1 MTTPA
6 ATPLDRRRR
15 ARWKSAY
22 TVRRVPVPPEVR
34 LVTGRPPAH
43 GDLVLAR
50 VATIGQHTR
59 LELGTSR
66 RAQLFTGDEIVVA
79 YGARYAPDQFEAELP
94 TDLGPCRL
102 VAAGGIAA
110 TVVAANSAMKPATE
124 IVPVGL
130 LADARG
136 RVLTVADGA
145 LPLSAPPTAR
155 RVPTILVAGTAMN
168 AGKTT
173 AVASVVHGLAGAG
186 LRVGAG
192 KLTGTGAGGDA
203 GAYADAGAAEV
214 LDFTD
219 LGISSTHRV
228 PLPRIIAAA
237 TALHGHLAARGVD
250 AVVLEVA
257 DGLLC
262 ADTAAVLA
270 SPAVRALVDG
280 VVFAAGDATGAV
292 HGAGSVRADG
302 LPLIAV
308 SGLVTASP
316 LAVREAAGYLD
327 VPVLGVEALRD
338 PGTAQSLL
346 NRAIRGRALDAVAPV
361 PVA

>member
-1 MTTPA
+1 MTPI
-6 ATPLDRRRR
+6 DRYRQ

-34 LVTGRPPAH
+34 LVTGRAPAH

-50 VATIGQHTR
+50 VDAIGQHTR

-66 RAQLFTGDEIVVA
+66 RAALFPGDEVVVA

-94 TDLGPCRL
+94 ADLGPCHL
-102 VAAGGIAA
+102 VAAGGVAA
-110 TVVAANSAMKPATE
+110 SVVAANTAMKPATT

-130 LADARG
+130 LAAADG
-136 RVLTVADGA
+136 RVLNVADGA
-145 LPLSAPPTAR
+145 LPTGAPTPAR
-155 RVPTILVAGTAMN
+155 HVPTVLVAGTAMN

-173 AVASVVHGLAGAG
+173 AVASLVHGLVAAR

-192 KLTGTGAGGDA
+192 KLTGTGAGGDRY
-203 GAYADAGAAEV
+203 AYADAGAAEV

-219 LGISSTHRV
+219 LGMSSTHRV
-228 PLPRIIAAA
+228 PLPRVLDAAV
-237 TALHGHLAARGVD
+237 ALHGHLTARGAD
-250 AVVLEVA
+250 AIVLEVA

-262 ADTAAVLA
+262 PETAAVLA
-270 SPAVRALVDG
+270 APRVRALVDG
-280 VVFAAGDATGAV
+280 VVFAAGDAAGAV
-292 HGAGSVRADG
+292 HGAAAVRAAG
-302 LPLIAV
+302 LPLVAV

-316 LAVREAAGYLD
+316 LAIREARAHLRVPLLD
-327 VPVLGVEALRD
+327 VAALHDRD
-338 PGTAQSLL
+338 TATALL
-346 NRAIRGRALDAVAPV
+346 RAVAPRPAAAPAPV